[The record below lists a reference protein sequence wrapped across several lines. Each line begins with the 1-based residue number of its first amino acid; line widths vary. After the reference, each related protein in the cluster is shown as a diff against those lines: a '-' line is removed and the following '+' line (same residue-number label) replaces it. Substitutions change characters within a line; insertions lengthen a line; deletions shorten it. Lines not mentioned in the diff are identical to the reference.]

1 LFKIIPEVL
10 LMSQT
15 ANETEIDRPP
25 VVADPGLPSRGG
37 EFNFSIGQT
46 LSLLAAT
53 YVLYCFSLPWLVLG
67 VEEEVS
73 GYGVVWRVIYYAVA
87 GENKPPIALAV
98 LVIVLLCAV
107 AVIFVLF
114 GKERF
119 GGNARKRSILITV
132 MGVVGGVLMLYHYF
146 NYQSGIKIGGVATLF
161 GIALMTGG
169 GLFDLLS
176 IMSGGGI
183 RRINIPVTLLRAY
196 TILFALIAI
205 WVYFHFWTHGLFLSS
220 RNMSI
225 LFQQMAVTGVLAVG
239 MLMVIVAGQIDLS
252 VGSVVG
258 LTGGVVAMLLV
269 WQEWGLIPALLAA
282 ILLGIAIG
290 ALHGALIAY
299 MNIPAF
305 IVTLGGLLAWR
316 GAIKGISDGST
327 VRVNIAAF
335 KAIGG
340 NYVGPFIGNIIAAVA
355 VAFIVWMTLRRNRA
369 RVRHGQPAASLLS
382 TVLRITL
389 SGAVVVGFIMVMN
402 AYELA
407 PGVYAGLPISVL
419 IFLAVALLGA
429 FLTQNTTFGRYLFA
443 IGGNPDAA
451 RLSGISIRKH
461 ILMVFCVMGA
471 LTGVAAIIFTSR
483 VGSGAP
489 DAGVLLEL
497 DAIAACVIGGTSLM
511 GGRGTV
517 FGACLGALIMASL
530 DNGMGLLGVQDYKKD
545 IIKGAILVAAVGL
558 DMLGRKRG

>member
-1 LFKIIPEVL
+1 MNE
-10 LMSQT
+10 T
-15 ANETEIDRPP
+15 ANEPAIDRPP
-25 VVADPGLPSRGG
+25 VTADVAP
-37 EFNFSIGQT
+37 QT
-46 LSLLAAT
+46 
-53 YVLYCFSLPWLVLG
+53 
-67 VEEEVS
+67 
-73 GYGVVWRVIYYAVA
+73 R
-87 GENKPPIALAV
+87 
-98 LVIVLLCAV
+98 
-107 AVIFVLF
+107 
-114 GKERF
+114 
-119 GGNARKRSILITV
+119 
-132 MGVVGGVLMLYHYF
+132 
-146 NYQSGIKIGGVATLF
+146 IGGLKVPTEQ
-161 GIALMTGG
+161 
-169 GLFDLLS
+169 
-176 IMSGGGI
+176 
-183 RRINIPVTLLRAY
+183 LRAY
-196 TILFALIAI
+196 TMLFALAAI
-205 WVYFHFWTHGLFLSS
+205 WAYFHYGTGGIFLTP

-225 LFQQMAVTGVLAVG
+225 LLQQMAVTGVLAVG

-282 ILLGIAIG
+282 ILLGVAIG

-316 GAIKGISDGST
+316 GVIKGISEGST
-327 VRVNIAAF
+327 VRVNIPAF

-382 TVLRITL
+382 TVVRIAL

-511 GGRGTV
+511 GGRGTI